1 MGLIGLITLSPYSSP
16 TSYPPPCPLSLFPP
30 FLPFPFHLFTFLT
43 SFFFIFFLFITNF
56 VQSKPILT
64 YDCNPKTI
72 DAYRN
77 YSFFKRSIC
86 HWCNGRKSYKVR

>member
-1 MGLIGLITLSPYSSP
+1 MGLKGLIRLMGLIGLQPLTITPSFS
-16 TSYPPPCPLSLFPP
+16 
-30 FLPFPFHLFTFLT
+30 FLHFPFSLFTFLT

-56 VQSKPILT
+56 VQSKPILI

>member
-1 MGLIGLITLSPYSSP
+1 MGLKGLIRLMGLIGLQPLTITP
-16 TSYPPPCPLSLFPP
+16 
-30 FLPFPFHLFTFLT
+30 
-43 SFFFIFFLFITNF
+43 SFFFSSLPLFFLFITNF

-86 HWCNGRKSYKVR
+86 HWRNGRKSYKVR

>member
-1 MGLIGLITLSPYSSP
+1 MAYKVYG
-16 TSYPPPCPLSLFPP
+16 P
-30 FLPFPFHLFTFLT
+30 FRAYNLKPFHLFTFLT
-43 SFFFIFFLFITNF
+43 SFFFIFFLFIANF

-77 YSFFKRSIC
+77 YSLFKRSIC

>member
-1 MGLIGLITLSPYSSP
+1 MKFISSEREDDFTIIHGTAGFAAFGSS
-16 TSYPPPCPLSLFPP
+16 TSGYLK
-30 FLPFPFHLFTFLT
+30 PFHLFTFLT

-86 HWCNGRKSYKVR
+86 HWRNGRKSYKVR